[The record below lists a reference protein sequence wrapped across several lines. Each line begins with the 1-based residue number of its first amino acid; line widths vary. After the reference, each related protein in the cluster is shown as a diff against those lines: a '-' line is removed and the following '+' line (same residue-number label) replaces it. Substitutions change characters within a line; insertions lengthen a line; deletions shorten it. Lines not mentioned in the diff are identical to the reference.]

1 MNYLVDKKMTALRA
15 ITFVTVFGLS
25 VLIAACGSET
35 PEAKAPTGESAEAHE
50 GEKAG
55 EHAGEKDEEGEK
67 GHEEGEKGHEEEAG
81 GHVELTPEQIA
92 KAGIGIAQA
101 GPVNLRETL
110 ALYGTIAPNA
120 ERVLDVTARF
130 PGIIRSVKKRV
141 GDSVR
146 KGETL
151 ATIESNESLQT
162 YALAAPLDGVV
173 TQRNANEGA
182 QSGDGPLFTVADLS
196 VVWVEMS
203 VFPRDVA
210 KVRIGQSVRVK
221 SADTGLSAEGKVVYV
236 APFGSSANQTLSAR
250 VQLPNPERKWPPG
263 LYVTADVVL
272 SSASIPLG
280 IRSEALQTLEN
291 GSVVFVQSDEGFEPR
306 PVEIGRN
313 DGEVTEVLSGL
324 TAGESY
330 ATKNSFILKAELG
343 KGDAEHGH

>member
-1 MNYLVDKKMTALRA
+1 MNNLFANKLTAR
-15 ITFVTVFGLS
+15 FVALLMLLCLAMLTS
-25 VLIAACGSET
+25 ACGGEKPDAQGAAKGTAET
-35 PEAKAPTGESAEAHE
+35 HE
-50 GEKAG
+50 GEK
-55 EHAGEKDEEGEK
+55 HAEGEEG
-67 GHEEGEKGHEEEAG
+67 HDEEAG
-81 GHVELTPEQIA
+81 GHVELTPAQIA

-101 GPVNLRETL
+101 GPVNLREAL
-110 ALYGTIAPNA
+110 PLYGTIAPNA
-120 ERVLDVTARF
+120 ERVLDVAARF
-130 PGIIRSVKKRV
+130 PGIIRSVRTRV
-141 GDSVR
+141 GDAVR

-162 YALAAPLDGVV
+162 YALVAPLDGVV

-182 QSGDGPLFTVADLS
+182 QSGDAPLFTVADLS

-210 KVRIGQSVRVK
+210 KVRVGQSVRVK
-221 SADTGLSAEGKVVYV
+221 SADTGHSAEGKLVYV
-236 APFGSSANQTLSAR
+236 APFGSSTSQTLSAR

-291 GSVVFVQSDEGFEPR
+291 RSVVFVQSEEGFEPR
-306 PVEIGRN
+306 PVETGRT

-343 KGDAEHGH
+343 KGEAEHGH

>member
-1 MNYLVDKKMTALRA
+1 MNN
-15 ITFVTVFGLS
+15 
-25 VLIAACGSET
+25 LIANKLTAMRFVALLMLLCLAMLISACGGEKPDAQGAAKGTAET
-35 PEAKAPTGESAEAHE
+35 HE
-50 GEKAG
+50 GEEAG
-55 EHAGEKDEEGEK
+55 HQEGEK
-67 GHEEGEKGHEEEAG
+67 HAEGEEGHEEEAG
-81 GHVELTPEQIA
+81 GHVELTPAQIA
-92 KAGIGIAQA
+92 KAGIGIAQV

-110 ALYGTIAPNA
+110 PLYGTIAPNA

-130 PGIIRSVKKRV
+130 PGIIRSVRTRV
-141 GDSVR
+141 GDAVR
-146 KGETL
+146 KGQTL

-162 YALAAPLDGVV
+162 YALVAPLDGVV

-182 QSGDGPLFTVADLS
+182 QSGDGALFTVADLS

-236 APFGSSANQTLSAR
+236 APFGSSTSQTLSAR

-263 LYVTADVVL
+263 LYVTADVIL

-291 GSVVFVQSDEGFEPR
+291 RSVVFVQSEEGFDPH
-306 PVEIGRN
+306 PIEIGRT

-324 TAGESY
+324 SVGERY

-343 KGDAEHGH
+343 KGEAEHGH